1 MTRNEN
7 FYQFQEALNQQLSQ
21 IQQLT
26 ELSHATKDEDVLNDI
41 RFHLHVEEGKLKLML
56 SKYKHYLH

>member
-7 FYQFQEALNQQLSQ
+7 FDQFQEALNQQLWQ

-26 ELSHATKDEDVLNDI
+26 ELSQVTKDEDALNDI
-41 RFHLHVEEGKLKLML
+41 RFYLHVEEGKLKLML
-56 SKYKHYLH
+56 SKYRHYLH